1 MPSTVLKLHSGHNF
15 HTKKIYKGA
24 KISQSVS
31 ELLSRHNF
39 PAKMFRGITLSKL
52 HVELLSLFS
61 AYCLMVLYICT
72 KFHENIS

>member
-39 PAKMFRGITLSKL
+39 PAKIFKGHNSVKTACG
-52 HVELLSLFS
+52 VT
-61 AYCLMVLYICT
+61 VLVLCILPDGALYLY
-72 KFHENIS
+72 